1 RLPLASLPP
10 GDYVIVDPIDEGEKV
25 KAEICVILYKDH
37 IRMTCHPP
45 FPDALSH
52 HWYRRAP
59 PESPAESCSEVVAL
73 ASSAC
78 VWNEATILLPLSVI
92 VVRTF
97 SLGIPQREG

>member
-1 RLPLASLPP
+1 
-10 GDYVIVDPIDEGEKV
+10 
-25 KAEICVILYKDH
+25 
-37 IRMTCHPP
+37 MTCHPP

-97 SLGIPQREG
+97 SLGIPHSSIDSSKSVLIDSAV